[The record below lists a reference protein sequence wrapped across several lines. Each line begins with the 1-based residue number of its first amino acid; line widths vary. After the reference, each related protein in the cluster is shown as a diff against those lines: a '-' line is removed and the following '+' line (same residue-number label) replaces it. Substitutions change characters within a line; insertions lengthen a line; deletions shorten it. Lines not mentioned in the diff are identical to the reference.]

1 MVKAG
6 KASEKS
12 INISKAI
19 IFGFFTIY
27 LIVFGV
33 IISEFIVSFQK
44 HNPGDLP
51 VLFSYIP
58 LLCYIGAVF
67 LGIAFIIF
75 IRNVSVYRTRQSQSR
90 KQVKTGSMYKQ
101 ALFLI
106 IFIFAFVPL
115 LAPIIDQGKNNQHFS
130 IYNTDWNGC
139 SDFRDTAEGQGYEI
153 MAVQSSLS
161 ATERLDK
168 RILLILMGPNQYY
181 DPIFEIP
188 YFIDFFKS
196 GNSLLICHD
205 HGSTSTL
212 LWEILIA
219 SLLTQE
225 IDIPLTIFPN
235 GVLRDHLYYEPTATA
250 EYPIIQTFNPHPT
263 VFPGMKVILGQ
274 ATSAAGGPFISF
286 FGWDDIGY
294 SSEQSFIDKND
305 NDKFDNETD
314 VLTLGFMS
322 GMIPGFPLDDLPLG
336 IYPQPVFMAKETV
349 NGTRVFVTADASLFN
364 NELIELYDNRQF
376 GINVV
381 EWLTYID
388 LGGNKDD
395 WIIVFDEAHIRPEYS
410 RDLTSAGI
418 FGYIMQYIVH
428 LSTNPITAWI
438 YPILAYYTL
447 RRYLPKKD
455 EKEQKKKAE
464 EAEKEEDIAK
474 FRTSS
479 FFAQKIEWYR
489 EKSNYGKAL
498 TLLYRRLE
506 RKLNSLL
513 KGQKITK
520 ENVVDMVVAK
530 ELGISKTRVR
540 RIDKFMD
547 KILLIK
553 EGKEKIR
560 NEQDFENLFF
570 EMEWVVNNI

>member
-19 IFGFFTIY
+19 IFVFFTIY
-27 LIVFGV
+27 LIVFGI
-33 IISEFIVSFQK
+33 IISEFIVSFQN

-51 VLFSYIP
+51 VLVSYIP
-58 LLCYIGAVF
+58 LLCYIGALF

-75 IRNVSVYRTRQSQSR
+75 IRNVSVYKTRQTQSR
-90 KQVKTGSMYKQ
+90 KQVKKGSMYKQ

-139 SDFRDTAEGQGYEI
+139 SDFRDTIEGQGYEI
-153 MAVQSSLS
+153 MSIQSSLS

-188 YFIDFFKS
+188 YFIDFFNS
-196 GNSLLICHD
+196 TNSLLICHD

-219 SLLTQE
+219 SFLTQE
-225 IDIPLTIFPN
+225 VDRNFPLTIFPD
-235 GVLRDHLYYEPTATA
+235 GVLRDHDSYFRTA
-250 EYPIIQTFNPHPT
+250 EYPVITDFLPHPT
-263 VFPGMKVILGQ
+263 VSSGMQVVLGQ
-274 ATSAAGGPFISF
+274 SSSAVGGPFITE

-294 SSEQSFIDKND
+294 SSDQSFIDKNG
-305 NDKFDNETD
+305 NDQFDNETD
-314 VLTLGFMS
+314 VLDLGFMT
-322 GMIPGFPLDDLPLG
+322 GLLPDFFGLFPLG
-336 IYPQPVFMAKETV
+336 IYPQPVFMAKEYQ
-349 NGTRVFVTADASLFN
+349 NIRIFVSADASLFN
-364 NELIELYDNRQF
+364 NELIGLYDNRQF
-376 GINVV
+376 GINIV
-381 EWLTYID
+381 EWLTYMDI
-388 LGGNKDD
+388 GGNKDD

-418 FGYIMQYIVH
+418 YGYIMQYIIH

-447 RRYLPKKD
+447 RKYLPKKD

-464 EAEKEEDIAK
+464 EAEKEEEIAK

-489 EKSNYGKAL
+489 DKSKYGKAL

-506 RKLNSLL
+506 RKLNTLL
-513 KGQKITK
+513 MGKKITK
-520 ENVVDMVVAK
+520 ENVIDMVIAK
-530 ELGISKTRVR
+530 EPAISKGKVK
-540 RIDKFMD
+540 RIDRFME

>member
-6 KASEKS
+6 KVSEKS
-12 INISKAI
+12 LNISKGI
-19 IFGFFTIY
+19 IFVFFTIY
-27 LIVFGV
+27 LIVFGI
-33 IISEFIVSFQK
+33 IISEFIVSFQE
-44 HNPGDLP
+44 HNPGDLA
-51 VLFSYIP
+51 LIASYIP
-58 LLCYIGAVF
+58 LLCYIGAAF

-75 IRNVSVYRTRQSQSR
+75 VRNIFVYKTRETQSR
-90 KQVKTGSMYKQ
+90 KKIKSGSMYKR

-130 IYNTDWNGC
+130 IYNEDWNGC
-139 SDFRDTAEGQGYEI
+139 SKFRDTIEAQGFEI

-161 ATERLDK
+161 ATDRLDK

-219 SLLTQE
+219 SLLTE
-225 IDIPLTIFPN
+225 NIEIPLTIFPN
-235 GVLRDHLYYEPTATA
+235 GVLRDHKPGYYETTA
-250 EYPIIQTFNPHPT
+250 EYPIIQDFNSHPT
-263 VFPGMKVILGQ
+263 VFPGMRVILGH
-274 ATSAAGGPFISF
+274 ATSAVGGPFISY

-305 NDKFDNETD
+305 NDQFDNETD
-314 VLTLGFMS
+314 VVNLGFMS

-336 IYPQPVFMAKETV
+336 IYPQPVFMAKETT
-349 NGTRVFVTADASLFN
+349 NGTRVFVSADASLFN
-364 NELIELYDNRQF
+364 NELIEYYDNRQF
-376 GINVV
+376 GIRIVN
-381 EWLTYID
+381 WLTY
-388 LGGNKDD
+388 NEPKED
-395 WIIVFDEAHIRPEYS
+395 WVIVFDEAHIRPEYS

-418 FGYIMQYIVH
+418 YGYILQYIIH

-447 RRYLPKKD
+447 SRYLPKKD
-455 EKEQKKKAE
+455 EKEEKKKAAQ
-464 EAEKEEDIAK
+464 AEREEDIAR

-489 EKSNYGKAL
+489 EKSKYGKAL
-498 TLLYRRLE
+498 TLLFRRLE

-513 KGQKITK
+513 KGQKITT
-520 ENVVDMVVAK
+520 ENVVDMVIAK
-530 ELGISKTRVR
+530 EPGINRNKVKRISKF
-540 RIDKFMD
+540 IDR
-547 KILLIK
+547 ILLIK
-553 EGKEKIR
+553 EGKEKIK
-560 NEQDFENLFF
+560 NQQEFENLFF
-570 EMEWVVNNI
+570 EMEWAVNNI